1 MLQIFQIGPNV
12 SIGKNVSIGAG
23 ARIKES
29 IVLNNSN
36 IGPNSLVMYAVI
48 GMNSKIGAWT
58 RVEGTP
64 NDPNP
69 NKPFAKTDNH
79 PLFNQEGKLNP
90 SITIVGKLLI
100 RLPHS
105 QLAYIRE

>member
-1 MLQIFQIGPNV
+1 MTTSCG
-12 SIGKNVSIGAG
+12 
-23 ARIKES
+23 IKAFAFLFRTALKERW
-29 IVLNNSN
+29 VMH
-36 IGPNSLVMYAVI
+36 GHNSLVMHAVI
-48 GMNSKIGAWT
+48 GMNSKVGDWT

-90 SITIVGKLLI
+90 SITIVGKFFFMRISLNN
-100 RLPHS
+100 
-105 QLAYIRE
+105 

>member
-1 MLQIFQIGPNV
+1 MIFDIFQIGPNV
-12 SIGKNVSIGAG
+12 SIGKNVVIQAG
-23 ARIKES
+23 ARVKDS
-29 IVLNNSN
+29 IILNSSS
-36 IGPNSLVMYAVI
+36 IGHNSLVMHAVI
-48 GMNSKIGAWT
+48 GMNSKVGDWT

-90 SITIVGKLLI
+90 SITIVGKFFFSRI
-100 RLPHS
+100 VN
-105 QLAYIRE
+105 